1 QARERRNIMWSL
13 IWFSALLVIALA
25 LYTIAVPALAL
36 LAGLAVGLAG
46 ALLSTVFW
54 RRTSDERPS
63 EW

>member
-1 QARERRNIMWSL
+1 MWSL

-25 LYTIAVPALAL
+25 IYTIAVPALAL